1 MKHVSPL
8 YVLRRL
14 LSAVLTLW
22 IALTAIFL
30 LPRMMGGDPAQLF
43 ASQTALGSAEYAE
56 MLRDQWGLNDSL
68 PVQYARFFT
77 NLLKGDMGTSYSI
90 YQASVARIIFKALP
104 WTLLIVITA
113 TLISFAIAWFL
124 ATIAALKKG
133 SIFDR
138 AVVGVAFYLQSVPYF
153 FVAML
158 LLVCFAFYVKWFPI
172 SHARSSGLTGNESG
186 LFTAL
191 DVAYHAFLP
200 CLSLIVVGLA
210 GRIVVMRSNILQI
223 FSEDYITLAQ
233 AKGLR
238 RGKILSKYALRNAL
252 LPSFTGLMLS
262 LGTSVGG
269 AITTE
274 LIFSYPGIGLTMY
287 NAILNADYPL
297 IQGCFTVLAI
307 SVVLMNFLADLIYPI
322 IDPRVSLS

>member
-8 YVLRRL
+8 YVLRRF
-14 LSAVLTLW
+14 LSALLTLW
-22 IALTAIFL
+22 IALTVIFL
-30 LPRMMGGDPAQLF
+30 LPRLMGGDPAQLF
-43 ASQTALGSAEYAE
+43 ASQTALGSAEYADL
-56 MLRDQWGLNDSL
+56 LRDQWGLNDSL

-77 NLLKGDMGTSYSI
+77 NFLNGDMGTSYSI
-90 YQASVARIIFKALP
+90 YQASVSGIIFKALP
-104 WTLLIVITA
+104 WTLLIVLSS
-113 TLISFAIAWFL
+113 TLISFALAWFL

-133 SIFDR
+133 GLFDR
-138 AVVGVAFYLQSVPYF
+138 MVVGISFYLRSVPYF

-158 LLVCFAFYVKWFPI
+158 LLVFFAFYLKWFPI
-172 SHARSSGLTGNESG
+172 SHARSSGLTGEEGG
-186 LFTAL
+186 LFTVL
-191 DVAYHAFLP
+191 DVMYHAFLP

-210 GRIVVMRSNILQI
+210 GRLVVMRSNILQI

-233 AKGLR
+233 AKGLK

-262 LGTSVGG
+262 LGTAVGG

-307 SVVLMNFLADLIYPI
+307 SIVAMNFLADLIYPI
-322 IDPRVSLS
+322 IDPRVSLA

>member
-1 MKHVSPL
+1 M
-8 YVLRRL
+8 
-14 LSAVLTLW
+14 SAVLTLW
-22 IALTAIFL
+22 IALTVIFL

-56 MLRDQWGLNDSL
+56 LLRDQWGLNDSL
-68 PVQYARFFT
+68 LIQYLRFFT
-77 NLLKGDMGTSYSI
+77 NLTSGDMGTSYSI
-90 YQASVARIIFKALP
+90 YQASVSEIIVKALP
-104 WTLLIVITA
+104 WTLLIVVTS
-113 TLISFAIAWFL
+113 TLISFAIAWFM

-133 SIFDR
+133 GVFDR
-138 AVVGVAFYLQSVPYF
+138 VVVGISFYLRSVPYF

-158 LLVCFAFYVKWFPI
+158 LLVGFSFYLRWFPI
-172 SHARSSGLTGNESG
+172 SHARSSGLTGSENAF
-186 LFTAL
+186 FTVL
-191 DVAYHAFLP
+191 DIAYHAFLP

-210 GRIVVMRSNILQI
+210 GRLVVMRSNILQI

-262 LGTSVGG
+262 LGTAVGG

-307 SVVLMNFLADLIYPI
+307 SIVLMNFIADLIYPI
-322 IDPRVSLS
+322 IDPRVSLA